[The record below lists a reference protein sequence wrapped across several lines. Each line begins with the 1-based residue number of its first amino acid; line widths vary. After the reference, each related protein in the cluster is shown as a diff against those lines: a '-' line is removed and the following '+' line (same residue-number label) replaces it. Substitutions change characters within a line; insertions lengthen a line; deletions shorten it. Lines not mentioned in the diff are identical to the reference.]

1 MQKEFYESLGFA
13 LRKARKRQGF
23 KQPEIAKR
31 MGVSVPM
38 ISYWER
44 GLREMKAK
52 DLKLYCQ
59 IIGVSVQSIVDQT

>member
-23 KQPEIAKR
+23 KQKEIAGR

-38 ISYWER
+38 VSYWER

-52 DLKLYCQ
+52 DLKQYCQ
-59 IIGVSVQSIVDQT
+59 IIGVSVQSVVDQT